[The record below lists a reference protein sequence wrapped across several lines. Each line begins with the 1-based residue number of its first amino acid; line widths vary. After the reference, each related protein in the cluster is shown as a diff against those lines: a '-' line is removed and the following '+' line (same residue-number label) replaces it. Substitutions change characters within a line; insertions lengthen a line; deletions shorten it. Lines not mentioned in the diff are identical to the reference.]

1 MSVATESFLDQLEAA
16 ATSAVIGTKKVAKA
30 LAPPEFKTPQ
40 QDKLGD
46 MKAYKRRQKKM
57 EKGLLNQEVE
67 IDEEDYPTAM
77 KRYPMQ
83 LDKEE
88 DDGEWI
94 TGDPDLPINWEF
106 KGDPL
111 KKAYK
116 QVKKDRATVTKKG
129 DTTVKGALGEL
140 ASLFQGITGQE
151 LEEEVE
157 EVKAIDPMLLSEP
170 EPIVPYIDPRIIEEA
185 TNELQS
191 LFSDMSGIELFGER
205 LEEEEV
211 IEIPVTPPE
220 TFDISEVS
228 SITTQIFGGHHKALD
243 TTLYDPTNFKHT
255 QVVKDVDDLLEKH
268 KEDLPEEQYQI
279 LKTDAAD
286 KTADYLSKLNLKEFE
301 VPNSMPLTGANMP
314 LVSSPQF
321 TMAVSGILRKM
332 MATGPGTGVVD
343 LNKLDDVDND
353 TAYPSGAIVDG
364 MVLAYRPD
372 TAPLNRPYK
381 WQAADTPPVGDI
393 HGIVTAANSGL
404 EGGANSGVVTLT
416 VDASNLPALGTQVAL
431 TDYVVIYDADASA
444 TKKVLVSNF
453 SSGDITGVTAGTGLS
468 GGGQSGAVTLNVEA
482 SQTQITSIGTIGT
495 GTWQGTAIANGYLGT
510 GINANKLANGSVT
523 NTELQYIN
531 SLSSNAQ
538 TQITNVKT
546 TADAAASKAFAIA
559 QAVALG

>member
-1 MSVATESFLDQLEAA
+1 MSQTSQSFINQLESELGEEKYPSSMKSFPAQ
-16 ATSAVIGTKKVAKA
+16 ID
-30 LAPPEFKTPQ
+30 PE
-40 QDKLGD
+40 D
-46 MKAYKRRQKKM
+46 
-57 EKGLLNQEVE
+57 
-67 IDEEDYPTAM
+67 
-77 KRYPMQ
+77 
-83 LDKEE
+83 
-88 DDGEWI
+88 DDGEWV
-94 TGDPDLPINWEF
+94 TGDPDKPIDWDF
-106 KGDPL
+106 KGDTI
-111 KKAYK
+111 KKADK
-116 QVKKDRATVTKKG
+116 QIKKDRKV
-129 DTTVKGALGEL
+129 DGALSEL

-151 LEEEVE
+151 PEEEPKVIEPILLPE
-157 EVKAIDPMLLSEP
+157 ETNIVPFIDPK
-170 EPIVPYIDPRIIEEA
+170 VIEEGA
-185 TNELQS
+185 KQLQD
-191 LFSDMSGIELFGER
+191 LFTDISGIELFGER

-220 TFDISEVS
+220 TFDIGEVTS
-228 SITTQIFGGHHKALD
+228 VTSQIFGGPHKALD
-243 TTLYDPTNFKHT
+243 TTLYDPTNIKHT
-255 QVVKDVDDLLEKH
+255 QVVQDVNDLLEKH
-268 KEDLPEEQYQI
+268 KEDLPETEYKI

-286 KTADYLSKLNLKEFE
+286 KTADYLSTLNLNEFE

-372 TAPLNRPYK
+372 AAPLNRPYK

-416 VDASNLPALGTQVAL
+416 VDASNLPALGAPVAL
-431 TDYVVIYDADASA
+431 TDYVVIYDTDTST

-482 SQTQITSIGTIGT
+482 SQTQITALGTITT
-495 GTWQGTAIANGYLGT
+495 GVWNGNDITNSYLST
-510 GINANKLANGSVT
+510 GINANKLADGSVT
-523 NTELQYIN
+523 NAEFKYIN

-538 TQITNVKT
+538 TQI
-546 TADAAASKAFAIA
+546 DSKASTATVTAMAIA
-559 QAVALG
+559 LG

>member
-1 MSVATESFLDQLEAA
+1 MSQTSQSFVDQLEAA
-16 ATSAVIGTKKVAKA
+16 SIGTKKAATA
-30 LAPPEFKTPQ
+30 LSPPEFKTPQ
-40 QDKLGD
+40 QDKLAD
-46 MKAYKRRQKKM
+46 MGAYKRRQKKM

-67 IDEEDYPTAM
+67 
-77 KRYPMQ
+77 
-83 LDKEE
+83 KEK
-88 DDGEWI
+88 
-94 TGDPDLPINWEF
+94 TPKIN
-106 KGDPL
+106 
-111 KKAYK
+111 
-116 QVKKDRATVTKKG
+116 
-129 DTTVKGALGEL
+129 GALSEL

-151 LEEEVE
+151 
-157 EVKAIDPMLLSEP
+157 PEP
-170 EPIVPYIDPRIIEEA
+170 EEPKALDMMPIPMPLPEPETIVPYIDPRVIEEA
-185 TNELQS
+185 TNELQE
-191 LFSDMSGIELFGER
+191 LFTDMSSSELFGKR
-205 LEEEEV
+205 PQFEEEV
-211 IEIPVTPPE
+211 IEIPVTPLE

-228 SITTQIFGGHHKALD
+228 DVASRIFGAHKVLPD
-243 TTLYDPTNFKHT
+243 TTLYNPSDVKHT
-255 QVVKDVDDLLEKH
+255 QVVQDVDDLLEKH

-286 KTADYLSKLNLKEFE
+286 KTADYLSKLNLNEFE

-343 LNKLDDVDND
+343 FNKLDDVDNS

-364 MVLAYRPD
+364 MVLAYRPN
-372 TAPLNRPYK
+372 TAPLNQPYK

-453 SSGDITGVTAGTGLS
+453 SAGDITGVTAGTGLS

-482 SQTQITSIGTIGT
+482 SQTQITALGTITT
-495 GTWQGTAIANGYLGT
+495 GVWNGNDITNAYLGT
-510 GINANKLANGSVT
+510 GINANKLADGSVT
-523 NTELQYIN
+523 NAEFKYIN

>member
-1 MSVATESFLDQLEAA
+1 MSQASQSFIDQLEAA
-16 ATSAVIGTKKVAKA
+16 VSPAVIGTKKAAKA
-30 LAPPEFKTPQ
+30 LAPSDIKTSQ
-40 QDKLGD
+40 QDKLAD
-46 MKAYKRRQKKM
+46 MGTYKRRQKKM

-67 IDEEDYPTAM
+67 
-77 KRYPMQ
+77 
-83 LDKEE
+83 KEE
-88 DDGEWI
+88 SPKID
-94 TGDPDLPINWEF
+94 
-106 KGDPL
+106 
-111 KKAYK
+111 
-116 QVKKDRATVTKKG
+116 
-129 DTTVKGALGEL
+129 GALSEL

-151 LEEEVE
+151 PEPEEPKVLDMMP
-157 EVKAIDPMLLSEP
+157 IPMPLPEP

-191 LFSDMSGIELFGER
+191 LFSEMSGVELFGER

-211 IEIPVTPPE
+211 IEIPVTPAE

-228 SITTQIFGGHHKALD
+228 SVATRIFGGHNSNVLD
-243 TTLYDPTNFKHT
+243 TTLYDPTNYKHT
-255 QVVKDVDDLLEKH
+255 QVVQDVDELLEKH
-268 KEDLPEEQYQI
+268 KEALPETEYQI
-279 LKTDAAD
+279 LKTDAAE
-286 KTADYLSKLNLKEFE
+286 KTAEYIESLNLAE
-301 VPNSMPLTGANMP
+301 VDTRNSMPLTGANAP
-314 LVSSPQF
+314 LVSSPMF
-321 TMAVSGILRKM
+321 ATAVTGILRKM

-343 LNKLDDVDND
+343 LNKLDDVDNE

-404 EGGANSGVVTLT
+404 EGGANSGIVTLT
-416 VDASNLPALGTQVAL
+416 LDASNLPALGAPVAL

-453 SSGDITGVTAGTGLS
+453 SSGDITAVTAGTGLT
-468 GGGQSGAVTLNVEA
+468 GGGISGAVELA
-482 SQTQITSIGTIGT
+482 
-495 GTWQGTAIANGYLGT
+495 LDT
-510 GINANKLANGSVT
+510 GINATYLANGSVT

-531 SLSSNAQ
+531 TLSSNAQ

>member
-1 MSVATESFLDQLEAA
+1 MSQTSQSFVDQLEAA
-16 ATSAVIGTKKVAKA
+16 AISTKKAATA
-30 LAPPEFKTPQ
+30 LSPPEFKTPQ
-40 QDKLGD
+40 QDKLAD
-46 MKAYKRRQKKM
+46 MGAYKRRQKKM

-67 IDEEDYPTAM
+67 
-77 KRYPMQ
+77 
-83 LDKEE
+83 KEK
-88 DDGEWI
+88 
-94 TGDPDLPINWEF
+94 TPKIN
-106 KGDPL
+106 
-111 KKAYK
+111 
-116 QVKKDRATVTKKG
+116 
-129 DTTVKGALGEL
+129 GALSEL
-140 ASLFQGITGQE
+140 ATLFQGITGQE
-151 LEEEVE
+151 LEEEP
-157 EVKAIDPMLLSEP
+157 KAIEPMPLPEP

-185 TNELQS
+185 TNELQA
-191 LFSDMSGIELFGER
+191 LFTDMSSNELFGKR
-205 LEEEEV
+205 PQFEEEV

-228 SITTQIFGGHHKALD
+228 DVASRIFGAHKVLPD
-243 TTLYDPTNFKHT
+243 TTLYNPSDVKHT
-255 QVVKDVDDLLEKH
+255 QVVQDVDDLLEKH

-286 KTADYLSKLNLKEFE
+286 KTAEYLSKLDLKEFE
-301 VPNSMPLTGANMP
+301 VPDSMPLTGANMP

-404 EGGANSGVVTLT
+404 EGGANSGIVTLT
-416 VDASNLPALGTQVAL
+416 VDASNLPALGAPVAL
-431 TDYVVIYDADASA
+431 TDYVVIYDTDAST

-453 SSGDITGVTAGTGLS
+453 SSGDITSVTAGTGLT
-468 GGGQSGAVTLNVEA
+468 GGGTSGAVTLA
-482 SQTQITSIGTIGT
+482 
-495 GTWQGTAIANGYLGT
+495 LDT
-510 GINANKLANGSVT
+510 GINATYLANGSVT

-538 TQITNVKT
+538 TQL
-546 TADAAASKAFAIA
+546 DSKAGTATVTAMAIA
-559 QAVALG
+559 LG